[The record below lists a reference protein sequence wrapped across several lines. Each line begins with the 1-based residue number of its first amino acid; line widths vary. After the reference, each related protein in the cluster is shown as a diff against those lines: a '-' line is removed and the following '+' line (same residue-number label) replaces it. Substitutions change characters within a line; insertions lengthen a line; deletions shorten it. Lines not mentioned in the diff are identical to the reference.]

1 MIRNILEII
10 GFIIIIILFLFEICA
25 CVLSGKI
32 SEEERKN
39 DKKRIDGRK

>member
-1 MIRNILEII
+1 MIRDILEIV
-10 GFIIIIILFLFEICA
+10 GFIVIVILLLFEICA

-39 DKKRIDGRK
+39 DRKSK

>member
-1 MIRNILEII
+1 MIRDILEIV

-39 DKKRIDGRK
+39 DRKSK

>member
-1 MIRNILEII
+1 MIRDILEIV
-10 GFIIIIILFLFEICA
+10 GFIIIVILFLFEICA

-39 DKKRIDGRK
+39 DRKSK

>member
-1 MIRNILEII
+1 MIRDILQILGLI
-10 GFIIIIILFLFEICA
+10 TIIILFLFEICA

-39 DKKRIDGRK
+39 DRKSK

>member
-1 MIRNILEII
+1 MLKTILGILGSIFI
-10 GFIIIIILFLFEICA
+10 GTIGLFVFCA

-39 DKKRIDGRK
+39 DRKSK

>member
-1 MIRNILEII
+1 MIRDILEII
-10 GFIIIIILFLFEICA
+10 GFIIILILFLFEICA

-39 DKKRIDGRK
+39 DKKRTD

>member
-1 MIRNILEII
+1 MIRNIFEILGLI
-10 GFIIIIILFLFEICA
+10 VIIILLLFEICA

-39 DKKRIDGRK
+39 DRKSK

>member
-1 MIRNILEII
+1 MIRDILEIVC
-10 GFIIIIILFLFEICA
+10 FIIIVILFLFEICA

-39 DKKRIDGRK
+39 DRKSK

>member
-1 MIRNILEII
+1 MNKEILEIV
-10 GFIIIIILFLFEICA
+10 GFIIIVILLLFEICA

-39 DKKRIDGRK
+39 DRKSK

>member
-1 MIRNILEII
+1 MIRDILEIL
-10 GFIIIIILFLFEICA
+10 GFIIIVILFLFEICA

-39 DKKRIDGRK
+39 DRKSK

>member
-1 MIRNILEII
+1 MIRNVLEIV
-10 GFIIIIILFLFEICA
+10 GFIIIVILLFEICA

-39 DKKRIDGRK
+39 DKKRINRRK

>member
-1 MIRNILEII
+1 MIRNILEIV
-10 GFIIIIILFLFEICA
+10 GFIIIVILFLFEICA

-39 DKKRIDGRK
+39 DKKRTD

>member
-1 MIRNILEII
+1 MIRDILEIVGV
-10 GFIIIIILFLFEICA
+10 GFIVIVILFLFEICA

-39 DKKRIDGRK
+39 DRKSK

>member
-1 MIRNILEII
+1 MIRDILEII
-10 GFIIIIILFLFEICA
+10 GFIIIVILFLFEICG

-39 DKKRIDGRK
+39 DRKSK

>member
-1 MIRNILEII
+1 MIKTILGIVGLIVI
-10 GFIIIIILFLFEICA
+10 GTIFLMIFCA

-39 DKKRIDGRK
+39 DRKSK